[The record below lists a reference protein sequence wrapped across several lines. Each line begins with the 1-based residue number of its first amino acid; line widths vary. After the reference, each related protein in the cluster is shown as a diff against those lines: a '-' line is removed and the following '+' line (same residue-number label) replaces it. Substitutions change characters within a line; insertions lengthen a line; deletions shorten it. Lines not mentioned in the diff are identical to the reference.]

1 MKLFKI
7 LLISFCMFFIPNIT
21 KANYI
26 SIEQDALLSPNYI
39 EGNDYFNQAYEA
51 YCAAKNATVAT
62 EKGYFYA
69 KAISNI
75 SKAKVIENDNV
86 AYFVLSMQIY
96 RGKGV
101 LPYAKK
107 TFYESERLLQK
118 SLEHN
123 VNNAA
128 LLLDYAILC
137 RAGDIAYSSE
147 YDEYREKAKKLAQ
160 KVCTLLD
167 KDNSP
172 KSLRS
177 KAMANLVLGNEDK
190 FLVLLRESAEGIHK
204 DSTSKFYISL
214 YNSFV
219 DKGLWLWPVD
229 NKYLNNEYLLYYLC
243 DLSRKN

>member
-7 LLISFCMFFIPNIT
+7 LLISFCVFFIPNIT

-107 TFYESERLLQK
+107 DFLWIGKIIT
-118 SLEHN
+118 
-123 VNNAA
+123 
-128 LLLDYAILC
+128 
-137 RAGDIAYSSE
+137 
-147 YDEYREKAKKLAQ
+147 KK
-160 KVCTLLD
+160 
-167 KDNSP
+167 
-172 KSLRS
+172 
-177 KAMANLVLGNEDK
+177 VLN
-190 FLVLLRESAEGIHK
+190 IM
-204 DSTSKFYISL
+204 
-214 YNSFV
+214 
-219 DKGLWLWPVD
+219 
-229 NKYLNNEYLLYYLC
+229 
-243 DLSRKN
+243 